1 MQSNSYLFELN
12 HPCHAHLFK
21 HVIKSLLE
29 HGHEVDVL
37 LKESALVQ
45 AILKAESIPFILQGR
60 KGDGLLSK
68 ALKQISFTR
77 QIISLHKK
85 NKYTLAIGVSVS
97 IPLASKFSSIKS
109 LVLDDDDKKAT
120 PLFAFLAHNNASLL
134 LRPSSL
140 FHEAAAKNKVF
151 YQGYHELSYLHPDIF
166 KPDIGILSEQGLSA
180 REPFFILRLVA
191 LKAHHDIGIKGIS
204 HKQLLRIINLLSKH
218 GRVIITS
225 ESPGGL
231 PKGAEALKIK
241 PEKIHHLMAYAKMIV
256 SDGQTMCSEAACLG
270 VPSIRINDF
279 VGRISYLEE
288 LEKKWKLTFG
298 FKPNEF
304 SQAIA
309 KMSSVVAGPSDLY
322 KERRDE
328 MVASSI
334 NVRDFLLWTIENYPE
349 SKRLMKENPVE
360 TQKRFS
366 ASNRGL
372 SFTVNLR
379 TFY

>member
-270 VPSIRINDF
+270 IPSLRINDF

-288 LEKKWKLTFG
+288 QENKWQLTYG
-298 FKPNEF
+298 FKPDDFDSAFKMIETIIKED
-304 SQAIA
+304 SAI
-309 KMSSVVAGPSDLY
+309 Y
-322 KERRDE
+322 KARSEQ
-328 MVASSI
+328 MINNSI
-334 NVRDFLLWTIENYPE
+334 NFAGFLTWFIENYPT
-349 SKRLMKENPVE
+349 STRIMKENPDY
-360 TQKRFS
+360 QYNFR
-366 ASNRGL
+366 
-372 SFTVNLR
+372 
-379 TFY
+379 